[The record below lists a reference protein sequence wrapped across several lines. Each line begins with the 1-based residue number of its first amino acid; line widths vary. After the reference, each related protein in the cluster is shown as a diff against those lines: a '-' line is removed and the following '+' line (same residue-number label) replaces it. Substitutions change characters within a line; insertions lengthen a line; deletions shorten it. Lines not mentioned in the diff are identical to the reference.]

1 MHWVREGGLADSG
14 EGKGTGL
21 EQGAEGTWL
30 CGRGEGTELDR
41 GGGEKRGM
49 YSYCL
54 TERLIPINFFNCLT
68 ALIKSCISIFNLVLN
83 LTA

>member
-30 CGRGEGTELDR
+30 CGRGEGTDLDR
-41 GGGEKRGM
+41 GGGGEEGDVFLLFNRA
-49 YSYCL
+49 
-54 TERLIPINFFNCLT
+54 INSN
-68 ALIKSCISIFNLVLN
+68 
-83 LTA
+83 